1 MREKLYTVREAA
13 QFLNVTERDI
23 IDLCDK
29 GLIPAYKVGGV
40 YLRFKKEHLESM
52 KGKVKSA
59 TEEEIA
65 SYALKD
71 KVSDFL
77 AYNDF
82 YIFSFLLISI
92 FAFLIIT
99 L

>member
-13 QFLNVTERDI
+13 HFLGVTERDI

-59 TEEEIA
+59 SQEEVT
-65 SYALKD
+65 SYTFHD
-71 KVSDFL
+71 KMSDFFY
-77 AYNDF
+77 YNDF
-82 YIFSFLLISI
+82 YIFAVLLISVFI
-92 FAFLIIT
+92 ILIVN